1 MAHTS
6 KEEKEGFML
15 KSKQSSKKYSV
26 NKCVSEKVQVI
37 VIKK

>member
-1 MAHTS
+1 MACTS

-15 KSKQSSKKYSV
+15 KSKQSSKEYSV
-26 NKCVSEKVQVI
+26 KKRVSEKVQVI